1 MQSSTLIVLVLFS
14 TVWMNTF
21 GMLYVRIIRQTLH
34 EALRISLHEV
44 GHTIACWS
52 CSTVMKMDG
61 TTMKAKHGGG
71 LTQYSYHPNDDIHT
85 LWARLIISLAGIAA
99 ETKKFACSDS
109 TVRVN
114 TPDMTNAKTFAGQL
128 VAANSHSPDWEVRYD
143 GPLHPFKEVM
153 SLTDAEESVMRLA
166 EASAHDII
174 MSYGARFDQLVDVLR
189 KKKTIQE
196 DDMEPILGDRRPIIW
211 AEGAKAVFMVPDHPL
226 AKQPTAQPRA

>member
-71 LTQYSYHPNDDIHT
+71 LTQYSYHPNDDVHT

-99 ETKKFACSDS
+99 ETKAFACSAS

-114 TPDMTNAKTFAGQL
+114 TPDMTNATNFAKQL
-128 VAANSHSPDWEVRYD
+128 VAANSHSPDWTVRYD
-143 GPLHPFKEVM
+143 GPLHPFKDVLD
-153 SLTDAEESVMRLA
+153 LTDAEENVMKLA

-174 MSYGARFDQLVDVLR
+174 MAYGRRFDRLVDLLR
-189 KKKTIQE
+189 AKKTIQE
-196 DDMEPILGDRRPIIW
+196 KDMEPILGDRRPIIW
-211 AEGAKAVFMVPDHPL
+211 AQGDKAVFLVPDHPWSK
-226 AKQPTAQPRA
+226 APTTQSKA